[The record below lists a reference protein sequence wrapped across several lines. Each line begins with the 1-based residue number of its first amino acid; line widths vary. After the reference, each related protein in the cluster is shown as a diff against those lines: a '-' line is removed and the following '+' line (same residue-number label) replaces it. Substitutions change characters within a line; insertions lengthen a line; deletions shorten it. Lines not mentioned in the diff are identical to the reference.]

1 MHLYDTSKKRLK
13 MFDGRAK
20 RLKGE
25 KAPHSLSTLKSSNGE
40 AIETG
45 VAMKTQKRETL
56 NQKR

>member
-25 KAPHSLSTLKSSNGE
+25 